1 LANTFLNAERDR
13 WPLWLPVMLGAGSG
27 LYFALPFEPDPLWG
41 WAALAAG
48 LALAAAAI
56 AGFARWPLALIATLL
71 LGFASAKLNEMRLAT
86 PVLGAPVVT
95 HLTARV
101 ISLEP
106 RGPNVRAVLDQVRS
120 GGLDPVPRRIR
131 VGFRG
136 AQEMHPGDWLSL
148 TVRLDTPPAPS
159 EPGASDL
166 GRSLFFQSI
175 GAVGFAYGRAHPV
188 LATQAPAWARGWVP
202 RLKRCA

>member
-1 LANTFLNAERDR
+1 LANTFLTAERDR

-27 LYFALPFEPDPLWG
+27 LYFALPFEPAPFWG

-48 LALAAAAI
+48 LTLTAGAI
-56 AGFARWPLALIATLL
+56 AGFARWPLALAATLF
-71 LGFASAKLNEMRLAT
+71 LGFAAAKLNEMRLAT

-101 ISLEP
+101 VSLEP
-106 RGPNVRAVLDQVRS
+106 RANNMRAVLGQVRS
-120 GGLDPVPRRIR
+120 GGLDPVPRRIQ

-136 AQEMHPGDWLSL
+136 AQDIRPGDWLSF
-148 TVRLDTPPAPS
+148 TAKLDTPPAPS

-175 GAVGFAYGRAHPV
+175 GAVALPIAGLIRFWRRIRLIWLHGS
-188 LATQAPAWARGWVP
+188 VP
-202 RLKRCA
+202 RSKRCV